1 VRFVETGGDAG
12 DTSCAADYQEVR
24 TVEEFPERLQ
34 DVTPA
39 PGAGIDRTAKVVT
52 AAVQTVGD
60 MIARW
65 WSMYGEAGVGLRGGT
80 FTTTGLDDVSFEMD
94 GLRWVDDLRVSG
106 RVRWDRTTGEA
117 SATMRLA
124 GASGGS
130 LEATWND
137 WETQAEAHVTG
148 RVGGRAV
155 DVFVPAP

>member
-1 VRFVETGGDAG
+1 
-12 DTSCAADYQEVR
+12 
-24 TVEEFPERLQ
+24 
-34 DVTPA
+34 
-39 PGAGIDRTAKVVT
+39 
-52 AAVQTVGD
+52 
-60 MIARW
+60 M
-65 WSMYGEAGVGLRGGT
+65 
-80 FTTTGLDDVSFEMD
+80 TGLDDVSFEMD

-124 GASGGS
+124 GAGGGS

-155 DVFVPAP
+155 DVSVPAP